1 MKKLSVFMALCII
14 LSSCTKTVDVFVKII
29 KEDVSVPGKKYKV
42 PVEINLTAER
52 SAAYFEVKKQGIATT
67 YGEWKWTKGRPDIT
81 YKEGGDAEFVLSDWS
96 GPDEPRTE
104 LGRAVVHIKFNK
116 GVDTR
121 TDISGTGTWTFGKI
135 EGTLT
140 KYLSE
145 GEGHLTYKYDY
156 QIDTDPEF
164 RYPEETILLK
174 GLMKK

>member
-1 MKKLSVFMALCII
+1 VSGSGQKGG
-14 LSSCTKTVDVFVKII
+14 LSSTF
-29 KEDVSVPGKKYKV
+29 
-42 PVEINLTAER
+42 
-52 SAAYFEVKKQGIATT
+52 
-67 YGEWKWTKGRPDIT
+67 
-81 YKEGGDAEFVLSDWS
+81 KEGGDAEFILLDNKY
-96 GPDEPRTE
+96 DEEGEPAE
-104 LGRAVVHIKFNK
+104 LGRAVVHLKFNK

-156 QIDTDPEF
+156 QIDRDPEF
-164 RYPEETILLK
+164 RYPETTVVLK